1 MNKKIFAALL
11 AALMLTP
18 TFTACSES
26 GTAETDAQSAETTGT
41 FPNAAEETV
50 AEETVEED
58 SRNSISDDLPEKDF
72 EGQSFRVLTTEGGA
86 IYGFDYTSEIIA
98 EELNGDACNDAVY
111 NRNLGIE
118 TRFDVSISCQTNT
131 APASYIGTLVQSG
144 TDEFDLVG
152 MYNFLAYNA
161 LNAQAVL
168 NWLEVPYVDLEKPWH
183 NQLANDSATINN
195 RLYAICSDLA
205 ITSMLY
211 THAFFFNGTLIE
223 QYGYTADDMY
233 NLVKE
238 GKWTLDKAIEIT
250 SPIYEDVDGNGTR
263 DDTDVYGFGYSIWN
277 AADVWLAAFD
287 QPICTTSDTG
297 VEMSF
302 MTDKTVSIVEKL
314 CNWHYNSTCFHEYPN
329 IYEEETRM
337 RDGTL
342 VFAPIRFKAAF
353 DALRDMEDPY
363 CIIPYPK
370 WDESQEQYLTNA
382 DDKFTVFT
390 VPLTA
395 ANNTEFIG
403 IIYEALCAESYK
415 TVYPTY
421 YDTALKGKYSSD
433 PVTAEMID
441 LVMAGRNFD
450 FSFQF
455 AESCFKQVPYFVR
468 QCLQSNDPN
477 ISSKYATIQKSL
489 TKTIEKTLYP
499 IYGIAD

>member
-1 MNKKIFAALL
+1 MKKQILAALL
-11 AALMLTP
+11 AALMVAP
-18 TFTACSES
+18 TLVACS
-26 GTAETDAQSAETTGT
+26 DNSAEQSPEKTTDVTSGAT
-41 FPNAAEETV
+41 EETV
-50 AEETVEED
+50 GEETEESD
-58 SRNSISDDLPEKDF
+58 ARLAISDELPERDF
-72 EGQSFRVLTTEGGA
+72 EGQNFRVLTTEGGA
-86 IYGFDYTSEIIA
+86 IYGFDYTSEILA

-118 TRFDVSISCQTNT
+118 NRFDVAITCQSD
-131 APASYIGTLVQSG
+131 ASPSTYIATLVQSG
-144 TDEFDLVG
+144 TDEFDIVG
-152 MYNFLAYNA
+152 MYDFLAYNA
-161 LNAQAVL
+161 LNAQVVL
-168 NWLEVPYVDLEKPWH
+168 NWLEVPYVNLEKPWH
-183 NQLANDSATINN
+183 NKLANDGATINN
-195 RLYAICSDLA
+195 RLYAIASDYA

-211 THAFFFNGTLIE
+211 THAFFFNGKLIE
-223 QYGYTADDMY
+223 QYGYTANDMY
-233 NLVKE
+233 DLVKE

-277 AADVWLAAFD
+277 AADVWLSAFD
-287 QPICTTSDTG
+287 QTVCKASDTG
-297 VEMSF
+297 IEMTF
-302 MTDKTVSIVEKL
+302 MNDKTVSIVEKL
-314 CNWHYNSTCFHEYPN
+314 CNWHYDTGCFHEYPN

-353 DALRDMEDPY
+353 DALRTMEDPY

-370 WDESQEQYLTNA
+370 WDEAQEQYLTNA

-395 ANNTEFIG
+395 VNNVEFIG

-415 TVYPTY
+415 TVYPAY

-433 PVTAEMID
+433 PTTAEMID

-455 AESCFKQVPYFVR
+455 GESSFKGVPYFVR
-468 QCLQSNDPN
+468 QCLQANDPN
-477 ISSKYATIQKSL
+477 IASKYATIQKSL

-499 IYGIAD
+499 IYGIEG

>member
-1 MNKKIFAALL
+1 MNKKILAALL
-11 AALMLTP
+11 AALMLAP
-18 TFTACSES
+18 TFTACSEGGNS
-26 GTAETDAQSAETTGT
+26 ETEPAAENTTTPSAEEET
-41 FPNAAEETV
+41 AAEEV
-50 AEETVEED
+50 VEED
-58 SRNSISDDLPEKDF
+58 SRTSISDDLPEMDF

-144 TDEFDLVG
+144 TDEFDIVG

-168 NWLEVPYVDLEKPWH
+168 NWLEVPHVNLEKPWH
-183 NQLANDSATINN
+183 NQLANESATINN

-233 NLVKE
+233 TLVKE
-238 GKWTLDKAIEIT
+238 GKWTLDKAMEIT

-263 DDTDVYGFGYSIWN
+263 DDTDIYGFGYSIWN

-287 QPICTTSDTG
+287 QPICSTDDAG

-314 CNWHYNSTCFHEYPN
+314 CNWHYNTTCFHEYPN

-370 WDESQEQYLTNA
+370 WDENQEQYLTNA

-395 ANNTEFIG
+395 VNNLDFIG

-433 PVTAEMID
+433 PTTAEMID

-477 ISSKYATIQKSL
+477 IASKYASIEKAL
-489 TKTIEKTLYP
+489 GKTIEKTLYP
-499 IYGIAD
+499 IYGLSD

>member
-1 MNKKIFAALL
+1 MKKKILAVLL
-11 AALMLTP
+11 AALMLAP
-18 TFTACSES
+18 TITSCSDNATTS
-26 GTAETDAQSAETTGT
+26 SETTENDT
-41 FPNAAEETV
+41 TVLSVEEETE
-50 AEETVEED
+50 AGSDDID
-58 SRNSISDDLPEKDF
+58 SRASISDDLPEADYG
-72 EGQSFRVLTTEGGA
+72 GQEFRVLTTEGGA
-86 IYGFDYTSEIIA
+86 IYGFDYSSEIIS

-111 NRNLGIE
+111 NRNLEIE
-118 TRFDVSISCQTNT
+118 NRFGTKITCQMHAT
-131 APASYIGTLVQSG
+131 PASYIGTLVQSG
-144 TDEFDLVG
+144 TDEYDIVG

-161 LNAQAVL
+161 LSANAVL
-168 NWLEVPYVDLEKPWH
+168 NWLDVPHIDLDKPWH
-183 NQLANDSATINN
+183 NSLANDSATINN

-233 NLVKE
+233 SLVKE
-238 GKWTLDKAIEIT
+238 GKWTIDKAIEIT
-250 SPIYEDVDGNGTR
+250 SPIYTDVDGNGVR

-287 QPICTTSDTG
+287 QPICTTSDNG
-297 VEMSF
+297 IEMSF
-302 MTDKTVSIVEKL
+302 MTDKTVAIVEKL
-314 CNWHYNSTCFHEYPN
+314 CSWHYDSNCFHEYPA

-370 WDESQEQYLTNA
+370 WDEAQSQYLTNA

-390 VPLTA
+390 VPMTA
-395 ANNTEFIG
+395 VNNLEFVG
-403 IIYEALCAESYK
+403 VIYEALCAESYK

-433 PVTAEMID
+433 PTTAEMID
-441 LVMAGRNFD
+441 LVMSGRNFD

-455 AESCFKQVPYFVR
+455 AENAFQQVPYFVR
-468 QCLQSNDPN
+468 QCLQSNDIN
-477 ISSKYATIQKSL
+477 IASKYAK
-489 TKTIEKTLYP
+489 IEKPLNKNLQKNLYP
-499 IYGIAD
+499 IYGIEG